1 MVFIKSTF
9 FCFLAM
15 NIFEIE
21 SRSLT
26 KRETQPDPTDFKI
39 KHEQG
44 GEKSYLSGMIVHK
57 NMRFRSSSTFPIN
70 LWNINYDY

>member
-1 MVFIKSTF
+1 MHFINLTF
-9 FCFLAM
+9 LGFLAI

-39 KHEQG
+39 KHQQE
-44 GEKSYLSGMIVHK
+44 GEKNYLSGMIVHK